1 MRYFFFITFLFYSS
15 SIFAIDTKANE
26 AIVID
31 YNTNEVLFEKNS
43 DSKISPASLT
53 KIMTVYVVFDRIN
66 NSSLTT
72 QDNCTVSSKAYKIGG
87 SRMFLEIDKKVSI
100 EDLLRGIIIQ
110 SGNDASIAIAE
121 CLSGTEND
129 FAILMNQYARELG
142 MLNTNFTNA
151 SGWPEENHF
160 STVRDIGILSN
171 NLIKNFPESYN
182 YFNETTFTYNEI
194 KQPNRNKLL
203 SHVDGSDG
211 LKTGYTKDSGWGIAG
226 SSLRNERRITV
237 VISGTNSSRSRLN
250 ESSNLINW
258 AFRETTEKQILK
270 KNQVIKTIDT
280 WLGNKSNVDMI
291 VKENFNT
298 IVSFDQIKLIKSS
311 IEYQNPLPAPIEK
324 GQEIG
329 KIIILIPGKDKISIP
344 LVSNKDVK
352 LINPLFRFFAA
363 AKYLIF
369 GNTLND

>member
-329 KIIILIPGKDKISIP
+329 KIIILIPGKDKIDIP

-352 LINPLFRFFAA
+352 LINPLFRFIAA